1 MKRDRPRDRSHE
13 PNKRHSRA
21 LPNSDARWH
30 ARDHS
35 WGSRRPDYGDARWP
49 SDREADDCRRRPA
62 DDNRRI
68 HPRDNGYADQ
78 GRERDRWAPPPPP
91 PPPESGPTER
101 RESTGSRDD
110 SVGHFEGQRGE
121 SVGERY
127 EVLKD
132 VGIGTFGR
140 VVECW
145 DRFEKRKVAIKVVR
159 RIKKYTESARI
170 EAEILRD
177 VNASKEPG
185 SELLVKMYY
194 HFEFRGHCCLVFER
208 LGCSLYDFLK
218 ANDYRPFRLSCV
230 RDFARQLLQA
240 VACLHRMRL
249 IHTDLKPENVLL
261 CDSGS
266 CVERTADNSEYRIPV
281 STSIK
286 VIDFGGA
293 TYDDEHKS
301 SIVNTRQYRAPEVIL
316 ALGWSLPSDLWSIG
330 CIVAE
335 LFDGE
340 LLFATHSN
348 TEHIA
353 LMERCLGYFP
363 HAMIDNS
370 KYGSKYFGQNGQSR
384 WQSSLSRDGQRHV
397 RRMRTLREFVGEH
410 RDTGLLD
417 LLGCL
422 LELDPKRRATAQ
434 EALGMPFVRGRRL

>member
-1 MKRDRPRDRSHE
+1 MG
-13 PNKRHSRA
+13 A
-21 LPNSDARWH
+21 A
-30 ARDHS
+30 A
-35 WGSRRPDYGDARWP
+35 AT
-49 SDREADDCRRRPA
+49 AA
-62 DDNRRI
+62 
-68 HPRDNGYADQ
+68 A
-78 GRERDRWAPPPPP
+78 A
-91 PPPESGPTER
+91 PPESAPTER

-145 DRFEKRKVAIKVVR
+145 DRFEKHKVAIKVVR

-218 ANDYRPFRLSCV
+218 ANDYRPFRPSCV

-301 SIVNTRQYRAPEVIL
+301 SIVNTRQYRARPRSSSPWAGACRAICGPSGASSPSCLTVSSSL
-316 ALGWSLPSDLWSIG
+316 RPTATRAHRADGTLLGLFSARDDRQFQVRLQVLWSERTEPLA
-330 CIVAE
+330 VE
-335 LFDGE
+335 P
-340 LLFATHSN
+340 FA
-348 TEHIA
+348 
-353 LMERCLGYFP
+353 
-363 HAMIDNS
+363 
-370 KYGSKYFGQNGQSR
+370 R
-384 WQSSLSRDGQRHV
+384 WAKARAPNAN
-397 RRMRTLREFVGEH
+397 LREFVGEH

-434 EALGMPFVRGRRL
+434 EALALPRLSFVGEIEWGAAPGVSRWATVSSGSESPRNAFFAAAMACRGSILSARCHARAASFSLFRWCRHTHPHA